1 MRGRNGEAPEGLS
14 MRKVW
19 SPVAVAATSF
29 NATTLRCS
37 PGLSIFLGTF
47 VLAFAP
53 IPCIGDQSTNRTHT
67 HHSQVMQGENC
78 LKGAQR
84 SDTRLEARPQA

>member
-1 MRGRNGEAPEGLS
+1 MRGRKGEAPEGLS

-37 PGLSIFLGTF
+37 SGLSIFLGTF

-53 IPCIGDQSTNRTHT
+53 IPCVGGQSTVRYCPETT
-67 HHSQVMQGENC
+67 ASR
-78 LKGAQR
+78 GAQR
-84 SDTRLEARPQA
+84 PDTRLEARPQA